1 MASAGLVAAGFPVS
15 GASLRTA
22 VFVAVVALSVVVTWV
37 EPVRLAWVVGFFL
50 PIQQLQDVPLNVPQ
64 FMGIVMVG
72 LVALGFRADLEGD
85 SRRTVVRFL
94 VGLAAMVAVQTV
106 FGVFRDPLLSS
117 LRFNGLY
124 AVTLIAAGLVVF
136 RVAAHRPL
144 LIGHLAGTAFSSI
157 VALGQA
163 AGWNPIAVNAWAEG
177 RFQGFA
183 LEAPGLSWH
192 AAVAIPLAAFVIWT
206 TESRRVRWAAWAGLV
221 LCTLGLI
228 VCGAQGGLVG
238 LVVSGAL
245 CLVIAWRQFE
255 SRALAR
261 AAIRAAGIGAAVLIV
276 AAGLAWAAGLGLSS
290 LTGIAGDPVKGY
302 ENERARGRA
311 IEYGIE
317 QLVDQPL
324 TGIGNV
330 AYEQRY
336 DVRPH
341 VLALNLSV
349 NTGVLGL
356 VIGIGLMAQ
365 VMWVAIR
372 GSTSSWPPERWL
384 ATVFLIT
391 LFVHAC
397 LTPSGPFARI
407 ERLTV
412 LLIAMAVASG
422 GAPGLGRPSHRGDL
436 VSQDRPTDIGDA
448 EADLKKG
455 RDPARRR

>member
-1 MASAGLVAAGFPVS
+1 MASAGLVATGFPGSSV
-15 GASLRTA
+15 GLRTA
-22 VFVAVVALSVVVTWV
+22 LFVAVASLSVMVAWAD
-37 EPVRLAWVVGFFL
+37 PVRLAWVVGFFL

-64 FMGIVMVG
+64 FTSIVMVG
-72 LVALGFRADLEGD
+72 LVALVFRAELEGD

-94 VGLAAMVAVQTV
+94 IGLAAMVAVQTV
-106 FGVFRDPLLSS
+106 FGVFRDPLLSA

-124 AVTLIAAGLVVF
+124 AITLVAAGLVVF
-136 RVAAHRPL
+136 RVTAYRPL
-144 LIGHLAGTAFSSI
+144 LIGHLAGTAFSSV

-163 AGWNPIAVNAWAEG
+163 AGWNPIAVNAWAEE

-192 AAVAIPLAAFVIWT
+192 AAVAIPMAAFVIWT
-206 TESRRVRWAAWAGLV
+206 TEARRVRWAAWGGLI
-221 LCTLGLI
+221 LSTLGLI

-238 LVVSGAL
+238 LAVSGGV
-245 CLVIAWRQFE
+245 CLVIAGRQFE
-255 SRALAR
+255 SRALAQ
-261 AAIRAAGIGAAVLIV
+261 ATIRAFGIGAVVLVVAV
-276 AAGLAWAAGLGLSS
+276 GLAWAAGLGVSS
-290 LTGIAGDPVKGY
+290 LTGLTGDPVKGY

-311 IEYGIE
+311 VEYGIE
-317 QLVDQPL
+317 QLMEDPL
-324 TGIGNV
+324 TGIGNI

-365 VMWVAIR
+365 VLWVAVR
-372 GSTSSWPPERWL
+372 RSADPWPPERWL
-384 ATVFLIT
+384 ASVFLIT

-412 LLIAMAVASG
+412 LLLAMAVASG
-422 GAPGLGRPSHRGDL
+422 AAPGLGRPSVHGGPLSR
-436 VSQDRPTDIGDA
+436 DRPTEIGDV

-455 RDPARRR
+455 RDPARGR